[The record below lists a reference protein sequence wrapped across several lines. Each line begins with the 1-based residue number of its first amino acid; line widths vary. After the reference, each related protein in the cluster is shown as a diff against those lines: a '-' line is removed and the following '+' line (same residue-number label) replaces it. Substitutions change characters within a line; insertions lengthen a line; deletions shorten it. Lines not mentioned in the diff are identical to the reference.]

1 MQLKFSDLKLGKE
14 VSKYRLIVIIT
25 LLLICT
31 VNIFLIVVSPEE
43 IVVLN
48 SPLSKNETVSKPYD
62 DYEFNTNNTPS
73 QSSGLKV
80 EIVAFSSILSFDS
93 GDNHFNNFINLNKIY
108 SKKGYSITS
117 QSKRFISKA
126 LHFSPLITKL
136 QI

>member
-80 EIVAFSSILSFDS
+80 EIVAFSSILSKLT
-93 GDNHFNNFINLNKIY
+93 G
-108 SKKGYSITS
+108 SI
-117 QSKRFISKA
+117 F
-126 LHFSPLITKL
+126 FVG
-136 QI
+136 